1 MERLKGVITPL
12 LNLDR
17 IETNQ
22 YFSRHRPSGIHL

>member
-1 MERLKGVITPL
+1 MEGLKRVITHL
-12 LNLDR
+12 LNLDW